1 MKLVSTNAAET
12 AIRTLMI
19 GSIERI
25 EKSFGHLWGHDKDE
39 SEITDEEEEMYEIF
53 MELRENILDYG
64 NEQICKVKGIQ
75 WKKKH

>member
-12 AIRTLMI
+12 AVRTLMI

-25 EKSFGHLWGHDKDE
+25 ETKLGYLWGHDKEDAD
-39 SEITDEEEEMYEIF
+39 ITEEDEEMYDLF
-53 MELRENILDYG
+53 MELRESILDYG
-64 NEQICKVKGIQ
+64 NEQICKLRGIQ